1 MKQAMNAVEEK
12 IKSLGLELP
21 PPPPSGGIYH
31 PVLITGNQL
40 YVSGQGPVQSDG
52 QLIKGKVGS
61 DLSLEEGQVAARQVA
76 LTMLSTIK
84 AHIGDLGRIKRLI
97 KTLGM
102 VNCLPEFEQHP
113 QTING
118 FSQLMVDVFGEV
130 NGRGARSAVG
140 MTLPGNIAVEVE
152 CIFELHQED

>member
-1 MKQAMNAVEEK
+1 MNAVEEK
-12 IKSLGLELP
+12 IKALGLELP

-40 YVSGQGPVQSDG
+40 YVSGQGPVQSDS
-52 QLIKGKVGS
+52 QLIKGKVGT
-61 DLSLEEGQVAARQVA
+61 DLSLEEGQLAARQVA

-84 AHIGDLGRIKRLI
+84 AQIGDLSKIKRLI

-102 VNCLPEFEQHP
+102 VNCHPEFEQHP

-118 FSQLMVDVFGEV
+118 FSQVMVDVFGQDK
-130 NGRGARSAVG
+130 GRGARSAVG
-140 MTLPGNIAVEVE
+140 MSLPNNIAVEVE
-152 CIFELHQED
+152 CIFEVHG

>member
-1 MKQAMNAVEEK
+1 MISVEEK
-12 IKSLGLELP
+12 IKAMGLELP
-21 PPPPSGGIYH
+21 PAPPSGGIYH
-31 PVLITGNQL
+31 PVVITGNHL

-52 QLIKGKVGS
+52 NLIKGKVGR
-61 DLSLEEGQVAARQVA
+61 DLTLEEGQMAARQVG

-84 AHIGDLGRIKRLI
+84 ARLGDLGKIKRLI

-102 VNCLPEFEQHP
+102 VNCYPDFKQHP

-118 FSQLMVDVFGEV
+118 FSQLMVDVFGEE

-152 CIFELHQED
+152 CIFELFDDD

>member
-1 MKQAMNAVEEK
+1 MNAVEEK
-12 IKSLGLELP
+12 IKALGLELP

-40 YVSGQGPVQSDG
+40 YVSGQGPVQSDS
-52 QLIKGKVGS
+52 QLIKGKVGT
-61 DLSLEEGQVAARQVA
+61 DLSLEEGQLAARQVA
-76 LTMLSTIK
+76 LTMLSTIQ
-84 AHIGDLGRIKRLI
+84 AQIGDLSKIKRLI

-102 VNCLPEFEQHP
+102 VNCHPEFEQHP

-118 FSQLMVDVFGEV
+118 FSQVMVDVFGDQ

-140 MTLPGNIAVEVE
+140 MSLPGNIAVEVE
-152 CIFELHQED
+152 CIFELHG

>member
-1 MKQAMNAVEEK
+1 MNRLEEK

-21 PPPPSGGIYH
+21 PAPPSGGIYH
-31 PVLITGNQL
+31 PVLITGDHL

-52 QLIKGKVGS
+52 QLIKGKVGR
-61 DLSLEEGQVAARQVA
+61 DLILEEGQMAARQVA

-84 AHIGDLGRIKRLI
+84 SQIGDLGKIKRLI

-102 VNCLPEFEQHP
+102 VNCYPEFEQHP

-118 FSQLMVDVFGEV
+118 FSQLMVDVFGEID
-130 NGRGARSAVG
+130 GRGARSAVG
-140 MTLPGNIAVEVE
+140 MSLPGNIAVEVE
-152 CIFELHQED
+152 CIFELFQKV